1 MEPLLINSSEISSM
15 VGKFYWPLTRVAGV
29 LAIAPVIGGP
39 QVPVRIRAG
48 LAVLI
53 TLLILPSIGTV
64 PDIEPLSAE
73 GVLLTVQ
80 QLLIG
85 VSMGFVLQLVFTA
98 VTLAGE
104 NIAMT
109 MGLGFAVMSDPQN
122 GVTVPVVSHFFMIM
136 TTLLFLALN
145 GHHALLQ
152 LLVQSF
158 DSFPVFADKSSKE
171 SLVERFWQLLLW
183 SKVIF
188 RGALYVA
195 LPAVAALLT
204 VNMVMGVMTRA
215 APQLN
220 IFSVGFPI
228 TMVVGFIVIMVT
240 LPGLVP
246 ILEKLLAEAFTVI
259 AQLIG
264 D

>member
-1 MEPLLINSSEISSM
+1 MDPLLISSSEISSI
-15 VGKFYWPLTRVAGV
+15 VSKFYWPLTRVAGV

-39 QVPVRIRAG
+39 QVPVRVRAG

-53 TLLILPSIGTV
+53 TFLIYPAIGTI
-64 PDIEPLSAE
+64 PAIEPLSAA
-73 GVLLTVQ
+73 GILTTVQ

-122 GVTVPVVSHFFMIM
+122 GVTVPVVSQFFMIM

-152 LLVQSF
+152 MLVQSF
-158 DSFPVFADKSSKE
+158 DSFPVAGNQFSQQPFI
-171 SLVERFWQLLLW
+171 ERFWQFLLW

-195 LPAVAALLT
+195 LPAVSALLT

-228 TMVVGFIVIMVT
+228 TMVVGFVVIMVT

-246 ILEKLLAEAFTVI
+246 ILEKLLAEAFSVI
-259 AQLIG
+259 AQLTG
-264 D
+264 G

>member
-1 MEPLLINSSEISSM
+1 MDPLLINSAELSSM
-15 VGKFYWPLTRVAGV
+15 VNKFYWPLTRVAGV

-39 QVPVRIRAG
+39 QVPVRVRAG

-53 TLLILPSIGTV
+53 TLLIMPSLEPMLV
-64 PDIEPLSAE
+64 VEPLSAA
-73 GVLLTVQ
+73 GILGTAQ
-80 QLLIG
+80 QILIG

-98 VTLAGE
+98 ITLAGE

-122 GVTVPVVSHFFMIM
+122 GVTVPVVSQFFMIM

-152 LLVQSF
+152 MLVQSF
-158 DSFPVFADKSSKE
+158 ESFPVFSPE
-171 SLVERFWQLLLW
+171 PLLERFWQLLLW

-188 RGALYVA
+188 QGALYVV
-195 LPAVAALLT
+195 LPAVSALLT
-204 VNMVMGVMTRA
+204 VNMVMGVMTRT

-228 TMVVGFIVIMVT
+228 TMTIGFIVILVT

-246 ILEKLLAEAFTVI
+246 ILEKLLTEAFSVI
-259 AQLIG
+259 GELTG
-264 D
+264 G